1 MRKIKLY
8 ILTLIAIV
16 LIAASFFIAKVT
28 NARSEIYSY
37 DTTKSYMYD
46 FDQSDANISDL
57 DLKNGKVVLAK
68 SDNVN
73 RSAFL
78 KVNVETAF
86 LGKYLQ
92 PSIEL
97 TNGESSVIQYFERG
111 AKGIRY
117 INISSLIAKEK
128 VEIALKEQ
136 YISIDEHAVQLISFK
151 NQDIEKLK
159 ILILAPH
166 PDDAEIAAYG
176 LYSDN
181 DQSYVVTIT
190 AGDAGKFKYDEIY
203 QNKVQHYLKKGE
215 LRTWD
220 SITVPLLGGVL
231 AEHILNLGF
240 FDRSLIRM
248 FKDQSKEIGG
258 YYTDTLDINMYR
270 KQNISRLAS
279 GLSGSS
285 NWNSLVENLSYLLG
299 KIKPDI
305 IVTPYPALDTHPDHK
320 LTTVALFEAIKASGI
335 KDGDLYLYSNH
346 FLHNE
351 YFPYGKA
358 GGTISLPPN
367 FEDKIYFDSIYSHS
381 LSSDKQKDKLFALEA
396 MHDLRLDTEWR
407 FSKGTIELAK
417 KQIRKEL
424 KGWKNSYFK
433 RSVRSNELFFVVKI
447 NNIYNKNIL
456 GAITGNLN
464 K

>member
-1 MRKIKLY
+1 MHKIKLY
-8 ILTLIAIV
+8 IFALIAIV

-28 NARSEIYSY
+28 KARSEIYAY
-37 DTTKSYMYD
+37 DTTKSYIYD
-46 FDQSDANISDL
+46 FNRSNANISDL
-57 DLKNGKVVLAK
+57 DLKNGKIILTK

-73 RSAFL
+73 RSVFL
-78 KVNVETAF
+78 KVNVETSF
-86 LGKYLQ
+86 LDKYFQ

-97 TNGESSVIQYFERG
+97 TNGVSSVIQYFERG

-117 INISSLIAKEK
+117 INISSLMAKGK
-128 VEIALKEQ
+128 VEIALKGQ
-136 YISIDEHAVQLISFK
+136 YISFNKDTIQSISF
-151 NQDIEKLK
+151 NSQDIKKLK
-159 ILILAPH
+159 ILVLAPH

-181 DQSYVVTIT
+181 NQSYVVTVT
-190 AGDAGKFKYDEIY
+190 AGDAGKFKYNEIY

-220 SITVPLLGGVL
+220 SITVPLLGGVS

-248 FKDQSKEIGG
+248 FKDQSKEVGG
-258 YYTDTLDINMYR
+258 YYTDTLDINTYR
-270 KQNISRLAS
+270 KQNISRLAT
-279 GLSGSS
+279 GLTGNS
-285 NWNSLVENLSYLLG
+285 NWNSLVENLSYLLE

-320 LTTVALFEAIKASGI
+320 LTTVALFDAIKASGI
-335 KDGDLYLYSNH
+335 RDGNLYLYSNH
-346 FLHNE
+346 FLFNE
-351 YFPYGKA
+351 YYPYGKA

-367 FEDKIYFDSIYSHS
+367 FDDKIYFDSIYSHP

-407 FSKGTIELAK
+407 FSKAAIELAK
-417 KQIRKEL
+417 KQIRRDI
-424 KGWKNSYFK
+424 KGWENSYFK

-456 GAITGNLN
+456 ESIKGKLE
-464 K
+464 